1 MCLNI
6 REVLLGP
13 KGALLEFAWLFQIP
27 IYERQLE
34 MQQSTVENMSANF
47 SRKSLG
53 PIMDYKYDNAT
64 VYSPT
69 SYIHPQ

>member
-27 IYERQLE
+27 IYEWQLE
-34 MQQSTVENMSANF
+34 MQQSTIENTPANF
-47 SRKSLG
+47 SRKSFSR
-53 PIMDYKYDNAT
+53 A
-64 VYSPT
+64 
-69 SYIHPQ
+69 YI